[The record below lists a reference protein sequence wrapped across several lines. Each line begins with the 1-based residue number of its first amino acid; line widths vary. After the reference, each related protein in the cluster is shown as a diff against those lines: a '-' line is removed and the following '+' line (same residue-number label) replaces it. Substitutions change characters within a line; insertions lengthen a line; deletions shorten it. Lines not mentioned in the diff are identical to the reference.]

1 MSTEPTLEQKLQSE
15 IELFN
20 QVVALEQ
27 QAGQERLQR
36 LGRINLLQELIEA
49 EKSATAAEDEGAVDE
64 VPDPS

>member
-1 MSTEPTLEQKLQSE
+1 
-15 IELFN
+15 
-20 QVVALEQ
+20 VVALEQ